1 MVLAVLEAH
10 GGMKLGQYD
19 VYLNVA
25 GGLRIMEPAADLAAA
40 AALISSLT
48 GASLPRD
55 AVYFGEIGLSG
66 SVRGV
71 AHAGLRL
78 KEAAKLGFA
87 RAFAPQSLRAGAEP
101 VNIAAQPIDNVAAL
115 VALIAASA
123 VETRAGRAKSPARD
137 GVTN

>member
-1 MVLAVLEAH
+1 
-10 GGMKLGQYD
+10 
-19 VYLNVA
+19 
-25 GGLRIMEPAADLAAA
+25 
-40 AALISSLT
+40 
-48 GASLPRD
+48 
-55 AVYFGEIGLSG
+55 
-66 SVRGV
+66 
-71 AHAGLRL
+71 LRL

-123 VETRAGRAKSPARD
+123 VERKAGSVRSPARG

>member
-66 SVRGV
+66 SARAV

-87 RAFAPQSLRAGAEP
+87 RAFAPQSLRGAAEP
-101 VNIAAQPIDNVAAL
+101 VNIATHPIDNVAAL

-123 VETRAGRAKSPARD
+123 VETKAGRASVRSAM
-137 GVTN
+137 G

>member
-10 GGMKLGQYD
+10 GGLKLGQYD

-48 GASLPRD
+48 GASLPPRR
-55 AVYFGEIGLSG
+55 GLF
-66 SVRGV
+66 R
-71 AHAGLRL
+71 RN
-78 KEAAKLGFA
+78 
-87 RAFAPQSLRAGAEP
+87 RAFGLGARGRACGLAAQGGRQAWVCARVCAAVAAGRRRRP
-101 VNIAAQPIDNVAAL
+101 NIATQPIDKVAAL

-123 VETRAGRAKSPARD
+123 VETRGDARISARD